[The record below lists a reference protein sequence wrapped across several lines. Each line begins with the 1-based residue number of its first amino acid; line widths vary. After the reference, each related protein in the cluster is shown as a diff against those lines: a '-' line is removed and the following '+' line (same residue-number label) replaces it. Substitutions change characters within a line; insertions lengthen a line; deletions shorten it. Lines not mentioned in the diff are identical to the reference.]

1 MRPALS
7 ALALFGL
14 AAAPRVGLAQTAP
27 PVPADEV
34 APPSP
39 PTLKALPTDR
49 LTGRLAGSWQIV
61 GRALKRGD
69 VGEAQR
75 LAAWLTSA
83 QWNSA
88 LSTSNPEHLDTAL
101 ALLPSQV
108 GAVAWL
114 PVLAQWIIVT
124 QADQQENVAKVLG
137 ATGKLLDGSSPAAAH
152 EWDVAPGTL
161 RSVCRGFSWVASS
174 ASRPL
179 ETRLAALQALTSAQ
193 PLCAAAP
200 ADLLVD
206 PSPEIR
212 RAAIP
217 LVGNDPATIG
227 ALRARLDDDSPAVES
242 MAAAR
247 LCRES
252 KASAPLPELLRA
264 ARKFSAEPVA
274 IEDSVD
280 LLDCLAR
287 SPDQRAALESV
298 IQHGSK
304 PMQQRA
310 KELLN
315 RAP

>member
-1 MRPALS
+1 MRPALLT
-7 ALALFGL
+7 LAIF
-14 AAAPRVGLAQTAP
+14 AFVAAPRVGFAQTATGL
-27 PVPADEV
+27 PANETV
-34 APPSP
+34 APAPS
-39 PTLKALPTDR
+39 LRAMPTDPS
-49 LTGRLAGSWQIV
+49 TGRLAGSWQNV

-88 LSTSNPEHLDTAL
+88 LSTGAPENLDTAL
-101 ALLPSQV
+101 ALLPCQV

-114 PVLAQWIIVT
+114 PVLSQWLLVTKAAQ
-124 QADQQENVAKVLG
+124 QDNLAKVLRAIG
-137 ATGKLLDGSSPAAAH
+137 LLLNQSLPAATH
-152 EWDVAPGTL
+152 EWDVPVSTL
-161 RSVCRGFSWVASS
+161 RSACRGIGWIASS
-174 ASRPL
+174 ANRPL

-193 PLCAAAP
+193 PLCSPAP
-200 ADLLVD
+200 TDLLVD

-217 LVGNDPATIG
+217 LVGNDSATKA

-247 LCRES
+247 LCREGT
-252 KASAPLPELLRA
+252 ASAPLPEVLRA
-264 ARKFSAEPVA
+264 ARKFSAEPVT

-280 LLDCLAR
+280 LLGCLALN
-287 SPDQRAALESV
+287 PDDKAVLESV
-298 IQHGSK
+298 SQRGNK
-304 PMQQRA
+304 ALQQRA

-315 RAP
+315 RTP

>member
-1 MRPALS
+1 MRPALFPF
-7 ALALFGL
+7 ALFAL
-14 AAAPRVGLAQTAP
+14 VAAPRVGLAQTATP
-27 PVPADEV
+27 LPADE
-34 APPSP
+34 AAAPSP
-39 PTLKALPTDR
+39 PLKTLPTDPS
-49 LTGRLAGSWQIV
+49 TGKLAGSWQNV
-61 GRALKRGD
+61 TRALKRGD

-75 LAAWLTSA
+75 LAAWLSSA
-83 QWNSA
+83 QWNA
-88 LSTSNPEHLDTAL
+88 VLGTSNPEHLDTAL

-114 PVLAQWIIVT
+114 PVLGEWMLVT
-124 QADQQENVAKVLG
+124 QADQQENVAKVLR

-152 EWDVAPGTL
+152 EWDVPQGTL
-161 RSVCRGFSWVASS
+161 RSMCRGISWIASS

-179 ETRLAALQALTSAQ
+179 ETRLAALQALTYAQ
-193 PLCAAAP
+193 PLCGAAP
-200 ADLLVD
+200 SDLLVD

-217 LVGNDPATIG
+217 LVGNDPATSA

-247 LCRES
+247 LCRQG
-252 KASAPLPELLRA
+252 KASAPLPEVLRA
-264 ARKFSAEPVA
+264 ARKFSAEPFA

-287 SPDQRAALESV
+287 NPDDRAALEVVSK
-298 IQHGSK
+298 HGSK
-304 PMQQRA
+304 PLQQRA